1 MNNDFKKILSALIL
15 ITGCL
20 AFILSTPN
28 NNLTTGLIYLTS
40 TIIIWLAYVLIL
52 DLFNV
57 YMFASIISLSGF
69 LVAIAV
75 LFLFGIEQVPY
86 PIGAIVFH
94 LEGIAG
100 ALGIGLF
107 SFFPLIP
114 LYYLDVQKDL
124 SHMAPPKKNKDNYS
138 IEPKIILDDEEW
150 EIASENDLNSGEFEL
165 N

>member
-20 AFILSTPN
+20 AFILSTSN
-28 NNLTTGLIYLTS
+28 NNLATGLIYLTS

-52 DLFNV
+52 DIFNV

-69 LVAIAV
+69 LVAIAI

-114 LYYLDVQKDL
+114 LYYIDVQKNL
-124 SHMAPPKKNKDNYS
+124 SHVTPPKKNKDDS

>member
-1 MNNDFKKILSALIL
+1 MPSILKISA
-15 ITGCL
+15 
-20 AFILSTPN
+20 F
-28 NNLTTGLIYLTS
+28 
-40 TIIIWLAYVLIL
+40 
-52 DLFNV
+52 
-57 YMFASIISLSGF
+57 
-69 LVAIAV
+69 AV

-86 PIGAIVFH
+86 PIGAIIFH

-124 SHMAPPKKNKDNYS
+124 SHMASPKKNKDNDS
-138 IEPKIILDDEEW
+138 IESKIILDDEEW

>member
-15 ITGCL
+15 ITGFL
-20 AFILSTPN
+20 AFILSTSN
-28 NNLTTGLIYLTS
+28 NNFTTGLIYLTS

-52 DLFNV
+52 DVFNV
-57 YMFASIISLSGF
+57 YIFASIISLSGF

-114 LYYLDVQKDL
+114 LYYIDL
-124 SHMAPPKKNKDNYS
+124 KKNISHITPPQKNHEES
-138 IEPKIILDDEEW
+138 IEQKIILDDEEW
-150 EIASENDLNSGEFEL
+150 EMASENDLNSGEFEL